1 MKTFLVTFLVIF
13 YSISYSSINNNE
25 VLISSFSHNIN
36 IVNDTLVPQTRS
48 GKVIRDVGVV
58 GKKVL
63 TKIKEWFAVKHKIPN
78 NYIPIELIETY
89 SKDSIEYYVNESNL
103 KPELK
108 LIYPRITPSK
118 GYFSFKLG
126 DYEYFKYF
134 DDFDIKNINYIK
146 LVSEN
151 GEECIVDKFELIKRE
166 SARRHFTFLLD
177 HSGSMGKKRASILQ
191 ESLFKAIKNN
201 IQNDPNSSYSIY
213 KFSEYSRLI
222 GKGSTIN
229 SIKSALFPSNGLRG
243 FGGGTAVK
251 DALIK
256 TITDINLIND
266 KDFKAIILF
275 TDGDSNSDVQTI
287 PMLNVLRSAN
297 ENNINIVSV
306 AFGSYL
312 DIGYLRD
319 IATYSGG
326 DLYHIYS
333 PDEFENLFNNIFDD
347 VILSYDIEF
356 VPCFFGE
363 NIELEME
370 LFSNDLSYIGSTVFR
385 TPLKKGY
392 TIDLSIEFDLNSSK
406 INSSHIKKLNSL
418 VQLLSFNKNIS
429 IIIEGHSDRLGSE
442 ASNFKLSK
450 DRAESVKAYLQ
461 TNGVNQS
468 RIKTKGFGSSK
479 PAFSYKEGSDINPKN
494 RRIQIVIDES
504 WSFFLIVTWIRKKLL
519 LTK

>member
-1 MKTFLVTFLVIF
+1 
-13 YSISYSSINNNE
+13 
-25 VLISSFSHNIN
+25 
-36 IVNDTLVPQTRS
+36 
-48 GKVIRDVGVV
+48 
-58 GKKVL
+58 
-63 TKIKEWFAVKHKIPN
+63 
-78 NYIPIELIETY
+78 
-89 SKDSIEYYVNESNL
+89 
-103 KPELK
+103 
-108 LIYPRITPSK
+108 
-118 GYFSFKLG
+118 
-126 DYEYFKYF
+126 
-134 DDFDIKNINYIK
+134 
-146 LVSEN
+146 
-151 GEECIVDKFELIKRE
+151 
-166 SARRHFTFLLD
+166 
-177 HSGSMGKKRASILQ
+177 
-191 ESLFKAIKNN
+191 
-201 IQNDPNSSYSIY
+201 
-213 KFSEYSRLI
+213 
-222 GKGSTIN
+222 
-229 SIKSALFPSNGLRG
+229 
-243 FGGGTAVK
+243 
-251 DALIK
+251 
-256 TITDINLIND
+256 
-266 KDFKAIILF
+266 
-275 TDGDSNSDVQTI
+275 
-287 PMLNVLRSAN
+287 MLNVLRSAN

-504 WSFFLIVTWIRKKLL
+504 
-519 LTK
+519 

>member
-1 MKTFLVTFLVIF
+1 MYSHYYKKLKTFLVTFLVIF

-63 TKIKEWFAVKHKIPN
+63 TKIKELFAVKHKIPN

-504 WSFFLIVTWIRKKLL
+504 
-519 LTK
+519 